1 MIVLNKQTGGYFMS
15 EETNT
20 SSNTHQF
27 RAETRQL
34 LNILIHSL
42 YTERDIFLRELIS
55 NASDAISRMNFELL
69 TNKDVLDPDV
79 EPKIIIKIDKDKK
92 TLTIEDTGI
101 GMDEN
106 EVIQNLGT
114 IAHSGAREFLDA
126 ATKAGEKDLS
136 NIIGQ
141 FGVGFYSAFMVSE
154 KIEVISKSFNKG
166 TEPVHWISDGGET
179 YSVEKS
185 DKSNRGTEI
194 ILHLKEDATE
204 YLEEYRIRQII
215 KRHSDYIPYPIFLNK
230 NEEQINRQTAI
241 WRQQPHL
248 VKDEEYKDFYNQ
260 FTLDFNEPI
269 GHLHLSIDAPIQLYG
284 LLYIPSSAEPN
295 LFSDRKDYGLKLYA
309 RKVLIQEFTKDLLPE
324 FLRFIQGVVDS
335 EDIPLNVSRESFQS
349 TKAISQIK
357 KILSSKVLDYL
368 ENIKSTDEEKYIEF
382 WKEFGFF
389 IKEGLASTAE
399 YDDQLLELTKVKTI
413 KNSDKWISFDDYIS
427 SMKEDQKKIYY
438 IISEDETSVL
448 NSPHL
453 EIFKKQNIDV
463 ITFTDPIDPFVLM
476 RINKYKDTDL
486 VNVTSKDL
494 DLPEDKS
501 EEKEEEKE
509 KEKIDQKELNELLTF
524 FKTTLSDRIK
534 EVRTTEKLVESPA
547 RLVDTE
553 GSPSQEMQKAYK
565 YLQKDIDAPL
575 KILEINPH
583 HPIITNL
590 SKIKG
595 VNPLRELIIEQL
607 YENALVTD
615 GAQLNSSNYI
625 KRVNQIIEAALQ
637 K

>member
-1 MIVLNKQTGGYFMS
+1 MS
-15 EETNT
+15 EETST
-20 SSNTHQF
+20 ATNTHHF

-79 EPKIIIKIDKDKK
+79 EPKIIIKLDKDKK
-92 TLTIEDTGI
+92 TITVEDTGI

-106 EVIQNLGT
+106 EVVQNLGT
-114 IAHSGAREFLDA
+114 IAHSGAREFLEA
-126 ATKAGEKDLS
+126 ATQSGEKDLS

-154 KIEVISKSFNKG
+154 KIEVISRSFNKAA
-166 TEPVHWISDGGET
+166 EAVHWTSDGGET

-185 DKSNRGTEI
+185 TKKNRGTEI
-194 ILHLKEDATE
+194 ILHVKEDATE

-215 KRHSDYIPYPIFLNK
+215 KRHSDYIPYPIYLNGNK
-230 NEEQINRQTAI
+230 EQINRQTAI

-248 VKDEEYKDFYNQ
+248 VKEEEYKDFYNQ
-260 FTLDFNEPI
+260 FTLDYKEPL

-295 LFSDRKDYGLKLYA
+295 LFSDRKDFGLKLYA
-309 RKVLIQEFTKDLLPE
+309 RKVLIQEFTKELLPE

-368 ENIKSTDEEKYIEF
+368 ENLKSNEPEKYTEF

-389 IKEGLASTAE
+389 IKEGLASTTE
-399 YDDQLLELTKVKTI
+399 YDDQLLSLTKVKTI
-413 KNSDKWISFDDYIS
+413 KNAEKWISLDEYVS
-427 SMKEDQKKIYY
+427 AMVEDQKKIYY
-438 IISEDETSVL
+438 IISEDEASAV

-453 EIFKKQNIDV
+453 EIFKKQDIDV

-476 RINKYKDTDL
+476 RINKFKEFDL

-494 DLPEDKS
+494 DLPKDKS
-501 EEKEEEKE
+501 EKKEEEE
-509 KEKIDQKELNELLTF
+509 KEKIDQKDLNELLTF
-524 FKTTLSDRIK
+524 FKTTLNDRIK

-547 RLVDTE
+547 RLIDPE
-553 GSPSQEMQKAYK
+553 GSPSQEIQKAYK
-565 YLQKDIDAPL
+565 YLQKDIDSPL

-583 HPIITNL
+583 HPIITSL

-595 VNPLRELIIEQL
+595 VNPIRELVIEQL
-607 YENALVTD
+607 FENALITD
-615 GAQLNSSNYI
+615 GVQLNNSNYI
-625 KRVNQIIEAALQ
+625 KRVNKIIEAALQ

>member
-1 MIVLNKQTGGYFMS
+1 MS
-15 EETNT
+15 EETST
-20 SSNTHQF
+20 ATNTHHF

-79 EPKIIIKIDKDKK
+79 EPKIIIKLDKDKK
-92 TLTIEDTGI
+92 TITVEDTGI

-106 EVIQNLGT
+106 EVVQNLGT
-114 IAHSGAREFLDA
+114 IAHSGAREFLEA
-126 ATKAGEKDLS
+126 ATQSGEKDLS

-154 KIEVISKSFNKG
+154 KIEVISRSFNKAAVA
-166 TEPVHWISDGGET
+166 VHWTSDGGET

-185 DKSNRGTEI
+185 TKKNRGTEI
-194 ILHLKEDATE
+194 ILHVKEDATE

-215 KRHSDYIPYPIFLNK
+215 KRHSDYIPYPIYLNGNK
-230 NEEQINRQTAI
+230 EQINRQTAI

-248 VKDEEYKDFYNQ
+248 VKEEEYKDFYNQ
-260 FTLDFNEPI
+260 FTLDFKEPL

-295 LFSDRKDYGLKLYA
+295 LFSDRKDFGLKLYA
-309 RKVLIQEFTKDLLPE
+309 RKVLIQEFTKELLPE

-368 ENIKSTDEEKYIEF
+368 ENLKSNEPEKYTEF

-389 IKEGLASTAE
+389 IKEGLASTTE
-399 YDDQLLELTKVKTI
+399 YDDQLLSLTKVKTI
-413 KNSDKWISFDDYIS
+413 KNAEKWISLDEYVS
-427 SMKEDQKKIYY
+427 AMVEDQKKIYY
-438 IISEDETSVL
+438 IISEDEASAV

-453 EIFKKQNIDV
+453 EIFKKQDIDV

-476 RINKYKDTDL
+476 RINKFKEFDL

-494 DLPEDKS
+494 DLPKDKS
-501 EEKEEEKE
+501 EKKEEE
-509 KEKIDQKELNELLTF
+509 KEKIDQKDLNELLTF
-524 FKTTLSDRIK
+524 FKTTLNDRIK

-547 RLVDTE
+547 RLIDPE
-553 GSPSQEMQKAYK
+553 GSPSQEIQKAYK
-565 YLQKDIDAPL
+565 YLQKDIDSPL

-583 HPIITNL
+583 HPIITSL

-595 VNPLRELIIEQL
+595 VNPIRELVIEQL
-607 YENALVTD
+607 FENALITD
-615 GAQLNSSNYI
+615 GVQLNNSNYI
-625 KRVNQIIEAALQ
+625 KRVNKIIEAALQ